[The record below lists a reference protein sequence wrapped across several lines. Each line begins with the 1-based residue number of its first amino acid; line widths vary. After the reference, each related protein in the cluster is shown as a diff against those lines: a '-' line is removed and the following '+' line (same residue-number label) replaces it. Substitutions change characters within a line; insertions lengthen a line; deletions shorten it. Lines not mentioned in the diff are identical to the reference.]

1 MEKYVLD
8 LYYCMVGTVNQA
20 FEDLSATRKL
30 NRKRVVDGSEKI
42 DEFATILVGR
52 VGIILHYIEID
63 ERM

>member
-1 MEKYVLD
+1 M
-8 LYYCMVGTVNQA
+8 NQA

-30 NRKRVVDGSEKI
+30 NCKRVVDGSEKI